1 VIAERHFHAPLG
13 SVRASYPD
21 ASGTAFVVTTHPAG
35 GVLGG
40 DRLDV
45 RVELAEGARATLLD
59 QGATQAYRGSPARRR
74 TVLRVADGAVLEHL
88 PHHVIP
94 FAGSSLALETR
105 FELDATGTLIAW
117 DALAAG
123 RVARGERFAFDRL
136 SSRTALLRSGLP
148 VVRDGVELGRGGEPF
163 AGASYLGAGYVAA
176 PMDLAP
182 LADEIHEALI
192 GGRGVLGSASAPVM
206 GVCVARVL
214 CEGAPELYESLGRV
228 RALAR
233 RALGLVPAPQI
244 A

>member
-1 VIAERHFHAPLG
+1 MIAERRFQSPLG

-21 ASGTAFVVTTHPAG
+21 SSGTAVVVTTHPAG

-40 DRLDV
+40 DQLDV
-45 RVELAEGARATLLD
+45 GVELAEDARATLLD
-59 QGATQAYRGSPARRR
+59 QGATQAYRGSPACRQ

-105 FELDATGTLIAW
+105 FELDAGGTLIAW

-123 RVARGERFAFDRL
+123 RVARGERFAFERL
-136 SSRTALLRSGLP
+136 SSRTVLLRDGMPL
-148 VVRDGVELGRGGEPF
+148 VRDGVDLDGGGEPF
-163 AGASYLGAGYVAA
+163 GGFSYLGAMYVAA
-176 PMDLAP
+176 PVDMAP
-182 LADEIHEALI
+182 LADGIHTALA
-192 GGRGVLGSASAPVM
+192 GDRRVLASASAPVE
-206 GVCVARVL
+206 GVCVVRIL
-214 CEGAPELYESLGRV
+214 CDGAPELYRSLERA

-233 RALGLVPAPQI
+233 GELGLVEAPPI